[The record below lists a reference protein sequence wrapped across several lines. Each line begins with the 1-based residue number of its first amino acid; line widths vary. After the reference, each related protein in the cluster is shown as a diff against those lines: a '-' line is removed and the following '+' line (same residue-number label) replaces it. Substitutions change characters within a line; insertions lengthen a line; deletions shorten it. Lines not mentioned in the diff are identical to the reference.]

1 MPGGV
6 GRVGQLSC
14 LPLSRFLPVQETGH
28 NLEQSIGLMR
38 QHCSRLSKTKGA
50 CSAMH
55 GVMGFV
61 IIGCCIGAVIA
72 GFVMLALDLRRNRR
86 GALRREKL
94 ISRLGRK

>member
-1 MPGGV
+1 
-6 GRVGQLSC
+6 
-14 LPLSRFLPVQETGH
+14 
-28 NLEQSIGLMR
+28 
-38 QHCSRLSKTKGA
+38 
-50 CSAMH
+50 MH

>member
-1 MPGGV
+1 MLF
-6 GRVGQLSC
+6 LSA
-14 LPLSRFLPVQETGH
+14 REAVRNFK
-28 NLEQSIGLMR
+28 QSIGLMR

-86 GALRREKL
+86 GALRRERL

>member
-1 MPGGV
+1 M
-6 GRVGQLSC
+6 
-14 LPLSRFLPVQETGH
+14 RFLTAQEAVR
-28 NLEQSIGLMR
+28 NFKQSIGLTR
-38 QHCSRLSKTKGA
+38 HHCSRLSKTKGA

-61 IIGCCIGAVIA
+61 IIGCCIGAVVM